1 LSKFQNSGP
10 EIVVTFISKTTIM
23 KKTLM
28 FLVLA
33 CLVAAIAFA
42 SLRSNRADKQTIEK
56 KQDAKKTKKECSH
69 TCIFG

>member
-1 LSKFQNSGP
+1 
-10 EIVVTFISKTTIM
+10 M

>member
-1 LSKFQNSGP
+1 
-10 EIVVTFISKTTIM
+10 
-23 KKTLM
+23 M

-42 SLRSNRADKQTIEK
+42 SLRGNSSDKQNIEK
-56 KQDAKKTKKECSH
+56 KQEAKKEKKECKR

>member
-1 LSKFQNSGP
+1 
-10 EIVVTFISKTTIM
+10 M

-42 SLRSNRADKQTIEK
+42 SLRGNRSDKQTIEK
-56 KQDAKKTKKECSH
+56 KQEVQKEKKERKK

>member
-1 LSKFQNSGP
+1 
-10 EIVVTFISKTTIM
+10 M
-23 KKTLM
+23 KKTIM

-42 SLRSNRADKQTIEK
+42 SLRGNRSDKQTIEK
-56 KQDAKKTKKECSH
+56 KQDAKKEKKECKK